1 MESEENLTRETQNL
15 EQNLSVENSLPL
27 ANTSKKP
34 IEKQTESP
42 TIISPENN
50 QKELSLVLRLLVS
63 LRYYHDEHNRQPY

>member
-42 TIISPENN
+42 SIISPKKIKKSLPNKHN
-50 QKELSLVLRLLVS
+50 LLSILLLRIFSFHV
-63 LRYYHDEHNRQPY
+63 RN